1 MKKFAIFI
9 KLWICDEGKNRHF
22 RVKLKP
28 QTNGVWFRGWWRK
41 SSAERLEEF
50 AESNRNHPAQS
61 RVSSTSES
69 NLRNWDQLFR
79 TFRTEK
85 LFINSKMNCRV
96 FSTPTFYISPRFS
109 TKHHLFLIRCDLPQ
123 HIYWLVLSRWPEK
136 PFLSCT
142 NQKMFHN
149 KAKRIIEWFFVL
161 ISHLVS
167 LSAAKLFINL
177 GDIFLRIF
185 FFFLNLTKLACF
197 NTFDPAWHEFSGSVK
212 FFDGV

>member
-1 MKKFAIFI
+1 MMGEK
-9 KLWICDEGKNRHF
+9 CHF

-41 SSAERLEEF
+41 ASAGRLK
-50 AESNRNHPAQS
+50 SNRNHPVLS
-61 RVSSTSES
+61 RASSTSES

-109 TKHHLFLIRCDLPQ
+109 TGHHLFLIRCDLPQ

-136 PFLSCT
+136 PFLSCET
-142 NQKMFHN
+142 KKMFHN
-149 KAKRIIEWFFVL
+149 KSQTNYWV
-161 ISHLVS
+161 
-167 LSAAKLFINL
+167 
-177 GDIFLRIF
+177 IFCSYFPARLPLRSQI
-185 FFFLNLTKLACF
+185 LNLEDKYFCGKYL
-197 NTFDPAWHEFSGSVK
+197 
-212 FFDGV
+212 